1 MKILIISFGI
11 LAMAKLTL
19 TVVLGVT
26 SLAWSGNLLES
37 MLQILFPMLLYTS
50 LSVVALVGLERRR
63 TWGFWVSALDLI
75 ILSVMFV
82 QSVSG
87 MLALFPIAY
96 AFYLLFIEYGKVVS
110 PTTGNV

>member
-63 TWGFWVSALDLI
+63 TWGFWVSALD
-75 ILSVMFV
+75 
-82 QSVSG
+82 VSG

>member
-11 LAMAKLTL
+11 LAMAKLSL
-19 TVVLGVT
+19 TVFLGVT
-26 SLAWSGNLLES
+26 SLAWSGNLLEN
-37 MLQILFPMLLYTS
+37 MVQILFPMCLYTS
-50 LSVVALVGLERRR
+50 LSVAALVGLERRR
-63 TWGFWVSALDLI
+63 TWGFWVSALDLL
-75 ILSVMFV
+75 ILSVMFM

-87 MLALFPIAY
+87 MLALLPIAY